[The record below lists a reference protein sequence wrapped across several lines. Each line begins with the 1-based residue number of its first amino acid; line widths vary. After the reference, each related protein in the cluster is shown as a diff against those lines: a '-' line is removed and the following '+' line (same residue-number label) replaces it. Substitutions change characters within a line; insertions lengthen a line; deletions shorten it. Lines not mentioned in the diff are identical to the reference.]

1 MAKPSKRLR
10 YSNGGLHLQK
20 TFGNVNASL
29 NYHQTQDK
37 QTKKIQDTSKVTVR
51 SPKTEASAT
60 REKYTGSPSRTKYE
74 FKRKLGK
81 GFEITYKKPEGGDTE
96 YGIQYTKSFGKK

>member
-29 NYHQTQDK
+29 NHHQTQDQAK
-37 QTKKIQDTSKVTVR
+37 SKVTVR

-74 FKRKLGK
+74 LKRKLGRN
-81 GFEITYKKPEGGDTE
+81 FEASITKEEGDTR
-96 YGIQYTKSFGKK
+96 YGIQYTKPFGKK